1 MLRAWTA
8 GAVARSGSAWR
19 AARSGSVRVVW
30 VAEFDEGVGEL
41 RRPFSSSF
49 SSSWMSLSGRA
60 RGIKEVAG
68 GFGTWRRKRRKG

>member
-8 GAVARSGSAWR
+8 GAVARLGSAWR
-19 AARSGSVRVVW
+19 AVRSGFVWVVW
-30 VAEFDEGVGEL
+30 VVEFVEDGGEP

-68 GFGTWRRKRRKG
+68 GCGTWRRKRRKG